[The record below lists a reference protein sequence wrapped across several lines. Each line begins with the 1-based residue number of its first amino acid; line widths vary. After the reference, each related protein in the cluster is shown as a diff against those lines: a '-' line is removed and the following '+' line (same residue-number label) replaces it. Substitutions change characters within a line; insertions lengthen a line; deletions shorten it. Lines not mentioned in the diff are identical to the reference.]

1 MQRISS
7 QLTVFLRIVVPTMW
21 LSFILSITILLGW
34 TIRGKAG
41 LLANPIIWISLLVI
55 LGTGFAF
62 IKLILWRLYRID
74 MDDHNVYVSNYFKT
88 FKYPFS
94 DIEAITDT
102 ALLPGRVFRIQLKSK
117 GSFGRNIYF
126 LASQALW
133 KDFLDEHSGALP
145 FERKSRNP

>member
-1 MQRISS
+1 MERVSS
-7 QLTVFLRIVVPTMW
+7 QLTIFLRIVLPTMW
-21 LSFILSITILLGW
+21 LTFVLSIVILLGW

-41 LLANPIIWISLLVI
+41 LLANPFIWIGLLFI

-62 IKLILWRLYRID
+62 IRFLLWKLYRLD
-74 MDDHNVYVSNYFKT
+74 MDDHNIYVSNYFKT

-94 DIEAITDT
+94 DIESITDSSV
-102 ALLPGRVFRIQLKSK
+102 LPGRVFRIRLKSK

-133 KDFLDEHSGALP
+133 KDFLETHPGVLP
-145 FERKSRNP
+145 FEEKRE